1 MNASKTI
8 PRINGMLGP
17 LQTPLRRPAPL
28 PKRPKGQWFVGLL
41 LAALTGVVSYSVWN
55 TYFRYEA
62 YGTLAGSVVQSA
74 PAIEGEL
81 AYLHVREGD
90 AVRQGDPLY
99 TIDSIELQHRYAQLG
114 DELRTAQAEL
124 QSQAAN
130 LKWQSAFGL
139 DQSRG
144 AAAYYYD
151 TWGRMLQAEAQRD
164 FAILQRDRAKALMAQ
179 HFGAVQDYD
188 QYRLQV
194 QGLDDLIAKLKQAL
208 AEQKPRVEQV
218 NALLKKDGN
227 LATGLE
233 LEGSDQLL
241 PFRCKIE
248 ALQAERS
255 RVLERLQR
263 GLVRAPANGL
273 VVKVLHVPGEHCKPG
288 EPILTLLDEG
298 SLRIVLYMPQ
308 EFSETLHGGQEVRLA
323 MDPYPELLVGQVE
336 RIGSQ
341 FESAPEQIKRH
352 YREGQRLLPVYI
364 TPQKGAEHWMA
375 FRIGEVVK
383 LPYTVTASLA
393 DFLPRK
399 G

>member
-151 TWGRMLQAEAQRD
+151 T
-164 FAILQRDRAKALMAQ
+164 
-179 HFGAVQDYD
+179 
-188 QYRLQV
+188 
-194 QGLDDLIAKLKQAL
+194 
-208 AEQKPRVEQV
+208 
-218 NALLKKDGN
+218 
-227 LATGLE
+227 
-233 LEGSDQLL
+233 
-241 PFRCKIE
+241 
-248 ALQAERS
+248 
-255 RVLERLQR
+255 
-263 GLVRAPANGL
+263 
-273 VVKVLHVPGEHCKPG
+273 
-288 EPILTLLDEG
+288 
-298 SLRIVLYMPQ
+298 
-308 EFSETLHGGQEVRLA
+308 
-323 MDPYPELLVGQVE
+323 
-336 RIGSQ
+336 
-341 FESAPEQIKRH
+341 
-352 YREGQRLLPVYI
+352 
-364 TPQKGAEHWMA
+364 
-375 FRIGEVVK
+375 
-383 LPYTVTASLA
+383 
-393 DFLPRK
+393 
-399 G
+399 